1 MGFLTS
7 LIAFIAAIGILV
19 AIHEFGHYWV
29 ARKMGVKVLRF
40 SIGFGAP
47 LWRKVAGAD
56 NTEYVIGAIPLGG
69 YVKMLDERE
78 GEVAPEERDRAF
90 NRQPVGKRI
99 AIVAAGPVFNFLFAI
114 FAYMLMFMV
123 GVTGLKPT
131 IGEVVAESPAAE
143 AGIESGWTIAAVN
156 GKPTPTWENA
166 ALSIINRAMD
176 EGAVALEL
184 IDDNGASIERQLD
197 LADNRQLFAEGEIL
211 ENIGIRPWRPTVPAV
226 LGRLVEGGAGAIA
239 GLKPGDRVVEIA
251 GEPIDVWQD
260 LVAAVRARPG
270 ELVDFVVERNGARQA
285 FSVRLQSVAEGK
297 LKVGRVGAGPQVDE
311 ALMAA
316 HRVEVRYGPLDA
328 FVQGV
333 KRTWD
338 MSILT
343 LRFMGKM
350 ITGQASLDNVSGPIT
365 IAQYAGVSALIGVAA
380 FLGFLGIVSVSLG
393 VLNLLP
399 IPVLDGGHLLFYLI
413 ELVKGSPLSE
423 TAEAIGQRIGIGLLA
438 MLMGLAFFN
447 DFNRLFG

>member
-7 LIAFIAAIGILV
+7 LIAFIVAIGILV

-29 ARKMGVKVLRF
+29 AKKMGVKVLRF

-56 NTEYVIGAIPLGG
+56 HTEYVIGAVPLGG

-78 GEVAPEERDRAF
+78 GEVPASERDRAF
-90 NRQPVGKRI
+90 NRQSVGKRI
-99 AIVAAGPVFNFLFAI
+99 AIVAAGPMFNFLFAI

-123 GVTGLKPT
+123 GVTGLEPE
-131 IGEVVAESPAAE
+131 IGEVVADSPAAH
-143 AGIESGWTIAAVN
+143 AGIERGWTISAVD
-156 GKPTPTWENA
+156 GDETPTWESA
-166 ALSIINRAMD
+166 ALAIINEAMD
-176 EGAVALEL
+176 KGSVALTL
-184 IDDNGASIERQLD
+184 IDDDGATVQRTLD
-197 LADNRQLFAEGEIL
+197 LTDSRQLFAEGQIL
-211 ENIGIRPWRPTVPAV
+211 ENIGIRPWKPRVTAV
-226 LGRLVEGGAGAIA
+226 LGRLVDGGPGARA
-239 GLKPGDRVVEIA
+239 GLQAGDRVVEID
-251 GEPIDVWQD
+251 GKPVEVWQD
-260 LVAAVRARPG
+260 LVSAVRSRPG
-270 ELVDFVVERNGARQA
+270 ERVMFVVERNGSEHA
-285 FSVRLQSVAEGK
+285 FPVQLDAVGDGK
-297 LKVGRVGAGPQVDE
+297 LSIGRVGAVPQIDE
-311 ALMAA
+311 ALLAA
-316 HRVEVRYGPLDA
+316 HRVEVRYNPLAA

-365 IAQYAGVSALIGVAA
+365 IAQYAGVSALIGVSA

-413 ELVKGSPLSE
+413 ELVKGSPVSE
-423 TAEAIGQRIGIGLLA
+423 TAEAVGQRIGLGLLA

-447 DFNRLFG
+447 DLNRLFG

>member
-7 LIAFIAAIGILV
+7 LIAFIVAIGILV
-19 AIHEFGHYWV
+19 AIHEYGHYWV
-29 ARKMGVKVLRF
+29 AKKLGVKVLRF

-56 NTEYVIGAIPLGG
+56 RTEYVIGAIPLGG

-78 GEVAPEERDRAF
+78 GEVPPDELDRAF
-90 NRQPVGKRI
+90 NRQSVGKRI
-99 AIVAAGPVFNFLFAI
+99 AIVAAGPIFNFLFAI

-123 GVTGLKPT
+123 GVTGMQPEV
-131 IGEVVAESPAAE
+131 GEVIEGSPAAE
-143 AGIESGWTIAAVN
+143 AGVRAGAVIEAVG
-156 GKPTPTWENA
+156 GKSTPTWENA
-166 ALSIINRAMD
+166 ALAIINQAMEDRAV
-176 EGAVALEL
+176 ELTVREPSGGVATRR
-184 IDDNGASIERQLD
+184 IDLTDATE
-197 LADNRQLFAEGEIL
+197 LFADSDIL
-211 ENIGIRPWRPTVPAV
+211 ERIGIRPWRPQIPAV
-226 LGRLVEGGAGAIA
+226 FGRLVDGGAGARA
-239 GLKPGDRVVEIA
+239 GLKVGDRVVEID
-251 GEPIDVWQD
+251 GEPIDDWQD

-270 ELVDFVVERNGARQA
+270 ETVEFVVERDGARLGLTVTLDA
-285 FSVRLQSVAEGK
+285 VEEGRVR
-297 LKVGRVGAGPQVDE
+297 VGRVGAAPQVDE
-311 ALMAA
+311 AQLAA
-316 HRVEVRYGPLDA
+316 HRVEVRYGPVEA

-333 KRTWD
+333 RRTWQ
-338 MSILT
+338 MSVLT

-350 ITGQASLDNVSGPIT
+350 ITGQASLENVSGPLT
-365 IAQYAGVSALIGVAA
+365 IAQYAGVSALIGVSA

-423 TAEAIGQRIGIGLLA
+423 TAEAIGQRIGLGLLA

-447 DFNRLFG
+447 DINRIFG